1 MTLTLTL
8 DTSTVVEAAL
18 VADGAIIASGRVDD
32 ARAHAE
38 ELAPLVQRVL
48 AQAGRTLAEVTAVVV
63 GVGPGPFTGLRVGVA
78 TGATLAEVLGVPVT
92 GACSLDAV
100 AAEWAAT
107 GAPEEF
113 LVVSD
118 ARRKEVYWARYAVGA
133 GSVARLVGPAVDR
146 PADLPQ
152 EVRALPTVGR
162 GPVLFPDLFR
172 DGDQAVLDVD
182 AGVLVEVVARRLA
195 AGEAMPVEALYLR
208 RPDALTTAER
218 AAR

>member
-1 MTLTLTL
+1 MTWTLAI
-8 DTSTVVEAAL
+8 DTSHVVAVGIAR
-18 VADGAIIASGRVDD
+18 DGEPHTRVVVQDT
-32 ARAHAE
+32 RAHAE
-38 ELAPLVQRVL
+38 ALMPSVL
-48 AQAGRTLAEVTAVVV
+48 EACGQAGITVRDLDEIVV
-63 GVGPGPFTGLRVGVA
+63 GMGPGPFTGLRVGVA
-78 TGATLAEVLGVPVT
+78 TAWTLAHAAGLVPHGV
-92 GACSLDAV
+92 CSLDVLAV
-100 AAEWAAT
+100 QAGRPEGELLVAT
-107 GAPEEF
+107 
-113 LVVSD
+113 D

>member
-1 MTLTLTL
+1 
-8 DTSTVVEAAL
+8 
-18 VADGAIIASGRVDD
+18 
-32 ARAHAE
+32 
-38 ELAPLVQRVL
+38 
-48 AQAGRTLAEVTAVVV
+48 V
-63 GVGPGPFTGLRVGVA
+63 GVELVVA
-78 TGATLAEVLGVPVT
+78 TY
-92 GACSLDAV
+92 
-100 AAEWAAT
+100 
-107 GAPEEF
+107 
-113 LVVSD
+113 
-118 ARRKEVYWARYAVGA
+118 ARRKEVYWARYSVGA